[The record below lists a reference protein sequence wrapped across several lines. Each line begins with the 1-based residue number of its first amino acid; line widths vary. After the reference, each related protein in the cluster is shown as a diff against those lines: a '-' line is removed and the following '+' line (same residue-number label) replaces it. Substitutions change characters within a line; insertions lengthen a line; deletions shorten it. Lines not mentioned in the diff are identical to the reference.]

1 MSGTVRVAADAAAIA
16 WAGGILAHGGLIA
29 FPTETVYGLGANALD
44 PAAVRRIF
52 EAKGRP
58 AWNPLIV
65 HVADVAQARALA
77 AHWPEAAERLA
88 TVFWPGPL
96 SIVVPR
102 GPVVPDIV
110 TGGLDAVAL
119 RMPAHPV
126 ALGIIRA
133 AGVPIAAPS
142 ANRFTELSPTT
153 ADHVVQGLDG
163 RIDAVVDGGPTT
175 VGIESTVVD
184 LTIAVPTIL
193 RPGMITCAQ
202 MEAVLGAAMIVHKE
216 AVADGEAR
224 PSPGMVARHYAPRG
238 RVRVVVPDAVLEAI
252 TVARAEGCRV
262 GALVCSAADAGDV
275 CIRLPDNADGYAL
288 GLYAALHQFD
298 AVGCDVIVVEA
309 VPADPAWQGIRDRL
323 RRAGEG

>member
-1 MSGTVRVAADAAAIA
+1 MSGTVRVAADDTAIA
-16 WAGGILAHGGLIA
+16 WAGGILAHGGLVA

-65 HVADVAQARALA
+65 HVAEVAQARALA

-88 TVFWPGPL
+88 TAFWPGPL
-96 SIVVPR
+96 SLVVPR
-102 GPVVPDIV
+102 GPRVPDIV
-110 TGGLDAVAL
+110 TGGLEAVAL

-126 ALGIIRA
+126 ALAIIRS

-163 RIDAVVDGGPTT
+163 RIDAVVDGGATT

-184 LTIAVPTIL
+184 LTTAVPTIL
-193 RPGMITCAQ
+193 RPGMITRAQ
-202 MEAVLGAAMIVHKE
+202 MEAVLGVPMAMQDE
-216 AVADGEAR
+216 AVEDGAPR
-224 PSPGMVARHYAPRG
+224 VSPGMVARHYAPRG
-238 RVRVVVPDAVLEAI
+238 RVQLVAAKAI
-252 TVARAEGCRV
+252 AAAIEGARALGQRV
-262 GALVCSAADAGDV
+262 GTLLYAAPDNGDV
-275 CIRLPDNADGYAL
+275 CVRLPQDAAGYAL
-288 GLYAALHQFD
+288 GLYDALHQLD
-298 AVGCDVIVVEA
+298 AAGADVIVIEM
-309 VPADPAWQGIRDRL
+309 VPDDPAWDGIRDRL
-323 RRAGEG
+323 QRAGES